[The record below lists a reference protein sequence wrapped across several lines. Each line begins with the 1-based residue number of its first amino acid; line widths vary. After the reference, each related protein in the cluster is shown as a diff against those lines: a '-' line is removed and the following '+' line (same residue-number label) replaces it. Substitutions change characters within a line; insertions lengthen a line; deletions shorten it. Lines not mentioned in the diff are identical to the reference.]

1 MLNLNKIKWQA
12 YMRLPGGGIYEK
24 CKSRIKEKDASQL
37 LELFNGS
44 YLNISILKMYLFGY
58 YSVNSQDIYNFY
70 MRLLQLDCVHK
81 IYKENSLYCKFDI
94 GENGVTI
101 KFPNVNNIQELSTF
115 RFELL
120 DLIFPYLIGE
130 INNFNTLSFN
140 EGPYE
145 YISKKVNIKLK
156 PEDVVF
162 DLGANFG
169 MFSAYAASRGCKVY
183 AFEPFPDAIN
193 NYLLNLKEFY
203 PNITVI
209 SSAVSD
215 TQGYTTLSAD
225 SEDYGGAFI
234 NSTNGIKVPVT
245 SIDMFVQENNIQ
257 KLDFIKADIE
267 GSECK
272 MLDGA
277 FMTMRYLNPTLSLC
291 KYHNLNDGIRIKR
304 KILKANPNYIIDSNW
319 KKIYA
324 KVKE

>member
-120 DLIFPYLIGE
+120 DLIFPYRIGE

-140 EGPYE
+140 EGP
-145 YISKKVNIKLK
+145 
-156 PEDVVF
+156 
-162 DLGANFG
+162 
-169 MFSAYAASRGCKVY
+169 
-183 AFEPFPDAIN
+183 
-193 NYLLNLKEFY
+193 
-203 PNITVI
+203 
-209 SSAVSD
+209 
-215 TQGYTTLSAD
+215 
-225 SEDYGGAFI
+225 
-234 NSTNGIKVPVT
+234 
-245 SIDMFVQENNIQ
+245 
-257 KLDFIKADIE
+257 
-267 GSECK
+267 
-272 MLDGA
+272 
-277 FMTMRYLNPTLSLC
+277 
-291 KYHNLNDGIRIKR
+291 
-304 KILKANPNYIIDSNW
+304 
-319 KKIYA
+319 
-324 KVKE
+324 